1 MERGGVDKKEVL
13 VDDDDSDE
21 YESDDEA
28 EEGKRNALMAA
39 GVDPNAIEAPL
50 FTAGKRQ
57 PENPNAP
64 EKGKGDWD
72 CLKCG
77 NWNFVR
83 RTECFKCN
91 TKKGEA
97 KAPPKPAMFV
107 PIPIAPI
114 KKDLPTPVVKKRTMQ
129 LKQNLHGEE
138 KDESGDSPPSSKSGG
153 AASRPGDWRC
163 QKQGCGYS
171 NFASRSS
178 CNKCSTPKGEKGES
192 APVRAPYQRRE
203 GRATTPNGTL
213 LGSPSPPPRRGR
225 GNSGSPQRRR
235 RSPSRE
241 RRRSPPRERKRRKS
255 RSDSPPKR
263 YRGRRSPSTPPR
275 IRRRSPDARRR
286 QESPEYKRKDD
297 TPVVAPASKQL
308 TASEK
313 QAKLAEMMANADWRD
328 EQRTSRVKKQR
339 AEQAKEDD
347 EAKREHDPQF
357 LNRELRR
364 AQENLTME
372 GRIGAKKHTIQRG
385 VGDMDK
391 NFAKR

>member
-1 MERGGVDKKEVL
+1 MEDPLVAIKKREVEDRKKLMDNPLKMRALQEHFKSLEKKSKKSKKSKKVKKEKKSKTKKHKRGRSESDDDYEARRKKQKKRSRSRSNSGRRERKRRNSESESESEDEDDDEDLDAKLLAKLQAMERGGVEKKEVV

-28 EEGKRNALMAA
+28 EERKRKALMAA

-114 KKDLPTPVVKKRTMQ
+114 KKDLPTPVVKKRTLQ

-138 KDESGDSPPSSKSGG
+138 KDENGDSPPSSKSGG

-171 NFASRSS
+171 NFASR
-178 CNKCSTPKGEKGES
+178 
-192 APVRAPYQRRE
+192 
-203 GRATTPNGTL
+203 
-213 LGSPSPPPRRGR
+213 
-225 GNSGSPQRRR
+225 
-235 RSPSRE
+235 
-241 RRRSPPRERKRRKS
+241 
-255 RSDSPPKR
+255 
-263 YRGRRSPSTPPR
+263 
-275 IRRRSPDARRR
+275 
-286 QESPEYKRKDD
+286 
-297 TPVVAPASKQL
+297 
-308 TASEK
+308 
-313 QAKLAEMMANADWRD
+313 
-328 EQRTSRVKKQR
+328 
-339 AEQAKEDD
+339 
-347 EAKREHDPQF
+347 
-357 LNRELRR
+357 
-364 AQENLTME
+364 
-372 GRIGAKKHTIQRG
+372 
-385 VGDMDK
+385 
-391 NFAKR
+391 